1 MTVSIF
7 TEANQF
13 LRTGQLDKAVI
24 AYHQAI
30 DQNPNFYAYYQ
41 NLAEALAKRGDWQES
56 VAAYRHV
63 VIRPNWFSWY

>member
-30 DQNPNFYAYYQ
+30 DQNPNFYAYR
-41 NLAEALAKRGDWQES
+41 KIGFKTPS
-56 VAAYRHV
+56 
-63 VIRPNWFSWY
+63 F

>member
-24 AYHQAI
+24 AYRQAI
-30 DQNPNFYAYYQ
+30 DQNPNFYADYQ
-41 NLAEALAKRGDWQES
+41 DLGETLAKRSDYSLLSCYSTGTKYCS
-56 VAAYRHV
+56 VM
-63 VIRPNWFSWY
+63 I